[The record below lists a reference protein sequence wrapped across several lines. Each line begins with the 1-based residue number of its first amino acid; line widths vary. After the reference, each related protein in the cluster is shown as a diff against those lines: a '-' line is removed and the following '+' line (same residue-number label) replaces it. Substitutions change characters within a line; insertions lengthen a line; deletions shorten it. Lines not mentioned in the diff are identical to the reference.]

1 MLTKCSDLSE
11 KAGSI
16 AQRNS
21 AKACDPALKEL
32 CLRSALF
39 GESYFPKTREAQI
52 PALPTGLLSH
62 LAQRGIGKS
71 LGPVFLVI
79 DRPRRSVHTKDA
91 KDSGLLGIRY
101 YEYLIVDLYHRSRL
115 HLSLDKDSPDS
126 RPIQSVGKIVAHRE
140 VGGLHHRYARHA
152 A

>member
-39 GESYFPKTREAQI
+39 GESYFPKTREAQSYEFNLEACPLRAEFWKQLMI
-52 PALPTGLLSH
+52 NHSRNGGNH
-62 LAQRGIGKS
+62 VMGM
-71 LGPVFLVI
+71 V
-79 DRPRRSVHTKDA
+79 
-91 KDSGLLGIRY
+91 
-101 YEYLIVDLYHRSRL
+101 YEY
-115 HLSLDKDSPDS
+115 
-126 RPIQSVGKIVAHRE
+126 QS
-140 VGGLHHRYARHA
+140 
-152 A
+152 